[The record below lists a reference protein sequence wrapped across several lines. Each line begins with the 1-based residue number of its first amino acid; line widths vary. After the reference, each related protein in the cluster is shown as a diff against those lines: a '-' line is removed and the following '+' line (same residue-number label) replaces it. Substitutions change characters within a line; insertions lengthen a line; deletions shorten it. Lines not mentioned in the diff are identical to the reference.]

1 MLCNYLDPQSC
12 FKYKKVKGS
21 ATYNIDI
28 ICILT
33 TKSTNIFIKKEGV
46 NR

>member
-21 ATYNIDI
+21 AI

>member
-21 ATYNIDI
+21 AIEI

-33 TKSTNIFIKKEGV
+33 TKSVTKNNIL
-46 NR
+46 